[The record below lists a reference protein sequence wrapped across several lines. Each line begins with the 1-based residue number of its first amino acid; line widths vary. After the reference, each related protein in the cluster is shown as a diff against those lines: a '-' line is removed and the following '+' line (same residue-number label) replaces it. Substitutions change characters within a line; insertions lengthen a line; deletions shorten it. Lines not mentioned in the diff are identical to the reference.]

1 MKTIRIG
8 SGAGY
13 GGDRIEPALDLIRC
27 GNLDYI
33 IFECLAE
40 RTIALAQQRKLKDPD
55 QGYNEFLEYRFE
67 KILPLLKEQIDAG
80 YKPVKIITNMGAAN
94 PASALRAVRALACEA
109 GLPQLRIAAVLGDDV
124 TERLIG
130 GADAGTSDYRQLT
143 ILETG
148 EPLETIADRVVSANA
163 YIGAEGIVRALQQ
176 GADIVI
182 TGRVADPALVLGPL
196 VHEFGWAMDDWEKLG
211 KGTAAGHLL
220 ECGAQVCGGYYA
232 DPGYKDVPDPWNQ
245 GFPIAEVTEEGTI
258 TITKLE
264 QTGGLVTEATVTE
277 QLIYEIHDPTRYLTP
292 DVTADFSQIRLEPQ
306 GKDRV
311 VVRDASGSPKNG
323 LYKVSVGYRDGFI
336 GEGEISYGGSGCVA
350 RAELA
355 ANIIRHR
362 LKPWMDKIQEL
373 RIDLIGVNS
382 LYGEGRVGVAA
393 ELAEVRL
400 RVALRSEDRRAAAVA
415 GEEVEALYTNG
426 PAGGGGARKYVRE
439 IVSVASVLIPQSDM
453 EIQVILSDAGAAQND
468 GKEAYQ

>member
-1 MKTIRIG
+1 
-8 SGAGY
+8 
-13 GGDRIEPALDLIRC
+13 
-27 GNLDYI
+27 
-33 IFECLAE
+33 
-40 RTIALAQQRKLKDPD
+40 
-55 QGYNEFLEYRFE
+55 
-67 KILPLLKEQIDAG
+67 
-80 YKPVKIITNMGAAN
+80 
-94 PASALRAVRALACEA
+94 
-109 GLPQLRIAAVLGDDV
+109 
-124 TERLIG
+124 
-130 GADAGTSDYRQLT
+130 
-143 ILETG
+143 
-148 EPLETIADRVVSANA
+148 
-163 YIGAEGIVRALQQ
+163 AEGIVRALKQ

-245 GFPIAEVTEEGTI
+245 GFPIAEVTEDGTI
-258 TITKLE
+258 TVTKLE
-264 QTGGLVTEATVTE
+264 QAGGLVTEATVTE

-292 DVTADFSQIRLEPQ
+292 DVTADFSRIRLEPQ

-355 ANIIRHR
+355 AKIIRHR

-382 LYGEGRVGVAA
+382 LYGSGKAA
-393 ELAEVRL
+393 EPAEVRL
-400 RVALRSEDRRAAAVA
+400 RVALRSEDRRTAAVA

-439 IVSVASVLIPQSDM
+439 IVSVASVFLPQSDV
-453 EIQVILSDAGAAQND
+453 EIQVILDD
-468 GKEAYQ
+468 GKEA